1 MQYLLY
7 CVICFRVRG
16 TTRDVFVV
24 DVMDAQL
31 ANHGVFMQW
40 HAYDAEV
47 TLMQYM
53 KTNGIPSPFGSD
65 IDSP

>member
-1 MQYLLY
+1 
-7 CVICFRVRG
+7 
-16 TTRDVFVV
+16 VFVV